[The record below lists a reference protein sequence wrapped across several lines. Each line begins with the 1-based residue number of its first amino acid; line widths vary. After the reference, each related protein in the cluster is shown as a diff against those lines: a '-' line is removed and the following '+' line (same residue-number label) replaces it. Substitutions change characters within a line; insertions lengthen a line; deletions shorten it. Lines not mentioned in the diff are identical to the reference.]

1 MDPVRLSIAVL
12 GYPLIEVT
20 TSPPLAPEAAPVAA
34 PLAAKQPEGEAPG
47 PVTERVAN
55 PITSIGFH
63 ARRRWAD
70 GRDQW

>member
-1 MDPVRLSIAVL
+1 MGTVRLSIALL

-20 TSPPLAPEAAPVAA
+20 TSPPLTPVAA
-34 PLAAKQPEGEAPG
+34 PTASPLAAKQPEGEAPG

>member
-1 MDPVRLSIAVL
+1 MGTVRLSIALL
-12 GYPLIEVT
+12 GYPLVEVT
-20 TSPPLAPEAAPVAA
+20 TDPSLAPIVAPTAE
-34 PLAAKQPEGEAPG
+34 PLAAKQPDGEAPG